1 MAPGAQTCQGSESGV
16 RIASPAPMSSSK
28 GENVNTT
35 AEHNL
40 VYELLRGHP
49 VLVFVAVLVV
59 IFIVGSAIYE
69 LRKKRLK

>member
-1 MAPGAQTCQGSESGV
+1 M
-16 RIASPAPMSSSK
+16 
-28 GENVNTT
+28 NTT